1 MTDAESPRT
10 FHVRGPFFTVL
21 SSGICMQA
29 IEKARSCHG
38 RSGWIV
44 CLRDPARSS
53 DESARGNSNGSG
65 RRRLPLAVGGR
76 RSPLNRLIFLFATL
90 LCLGLLTVTPP
101 AAAHVRINS
110 ISHAILAVNGET
122 LNYYIDLPPTVLKLL
137 HDNIGEATADLSD
150 YFGMETKVTTWDR
163 DCPLA
168 RVTPSAPLPSGNRI
182 FDLQFHCPRSI
193 GDLTVM
199 SALFLDLDGGHTQFA
214 RLVAAD
220 DPHHVLH
227 EAVLSEA
234 NEQFHVADVQ
244 TGGSVSL
251 ERALAFLKLGIMHL
265 LTGYDHILFLLTV
278 VVGIS
283 FMESLKAVTSFT
295 LAHSLTMALAVLGAI
310 SLSSAIVEP
319 LIAATIIYVAFEN
332 VTNANIRRRWIW
344 TFFFGLIH
352 GLGFVDAL
360 KRITVS
366 QHELI
371 LSLVSFNFG
380 IEVGQLI
387 ILSAAVLA
395 LRYVKRFPWYSAFNR
410 SFSAGVGVLGFV
422 WLGQRLL
429 AT

>member
-1 MTDAESPRT
+1 L
-10 FHVRGPFFTVL
+10 H
-21 SSGICMQA
+21 SS
-29 IEKARSCHG
+29 
-38 RSGWIV
+38 
-44 CLRDPARSS
+44 
-53 DESARGNSNGSG
+53 SAAGETRNLLHS
-65 RRRLPLAVGGR
+65 LTL
-76 RSPLNRLIFLFATL
+76 LFSVL
-90 LCLGLLTVTPP
+90 LCLGLLAATPP
-101 AAAHVRINS
+101 ALAHVRIGS
-110 ISHAILAVNGET
+110 VSHAVATAKGDT
-122 LNYYIDLPPTVLKLL
+122 LTYYMNLPPVVLKLL
-137 HDNIGEATADLSD
+137 HENIGDATSDLTD
-150 YFGMETKVTTWDR
+150 YFGTELRVSTWDSR
-163 DCPLA
+163 CLLRHVNSSPPLA
-168 RVTPSAPLPSGNRI
+168 SGNRI
-182 FDLQFHCPRSI
+182 FALQFRCPRPIS
-193 GDLTVM
+193 DLTIRSV
-199 SALFLDLDGGHTQFA
+199 LFLDLDGGHTQFA
-214 RLVAAD
+214 RLVSSD
-220 DPHHVLH
+220 NPRKILH
-227 EAVLSEA
+227 EAVLSES
-234 NEQFHVADVQ
+234 NTLFHVADVK
-244 TGGSVSL
+244 TGGSVSF
-251 ERALAFLKLGIMHL
+251 ERAVAFLKLGIMHL

-283 FMESLKAVTSFT
+283 FIESLKAVTSFT

-395 LRYVKRFPWYSAFNR
+395 LRYVKRYSWYSAFNR

-429 AT
+429 AA